1 MKKILLL
8 TIVFFGFQ
16 SISLCAE
23 TKTTIINAN
32 SFDLKIEVF
41 LNTINIKNNYFKTAA
56 FQMNKI
62 DDKILY
68 KIFTQNGLKIDN
80 KNLVKLAL
88 PKTYYPE
95 FNGGLKSIFTIE
107 ENDYALIS
115 NKKKNCVFVSIIN
128 LTKLVELFKSECLPT
143 DLINEKPDFNGLGG
157 AVTSIDDDIY
167 LTIGAPESRSEK
179 IRELAQSKK
188 SIFGKVL
195 KISKKDLL
203 ITEKNKLKYSIFS
216 IGHRNP
222 QGIVEINKK
231 IFSTEH
237 GPQGGDELN
246 VIIFGKNYGWPLKSY
261 GTRYNNGKSF
271 KDNNKIKNYQEPIY
285 TFLPSIAPSSLSV
298 CPKNLKNYYS
308 ENVCLMSLS
317 LREESLFI
325 ILLDNDNLMVQGI
338 EQIRIGKRLRHFAV
352 DSNIK
357 TFFIDNSFF
366 VSTDSRDNLEIL
378 KLSFLNF
385 R

>member
-1 MKKILLL
+1 MKKILYL
-8 TIVFFGFQ
+8 IIFFFGFQ
-16 SISLCAE
+16 SFSLCAE
-23 TKTTIINAN
+23 VKTTIINAN
-32 SFDLKIEVF
+32 SFDLKIEDF
-41 LNTINIKNNYFKTAA
+41 LNTRNIKNNYFKTAS

-80 KNLVKLAL
+80 KNIVKLAL
-88 PKTYYPE
+88 PKSYYPE
-95 FNGGLKSIFTIE
+95 FNGGLKSVFTIE

-128 LTKLVELFKSECLPT
+128 LTKLVELFESKCLPT
-143 DLINEKPDFNGLGG
+143 DLINEKPDFNGIGG
-157 AVTSIDDDIY
+157 AVASIDDDIY

-203 ITEKNKLKYSIFS
+203 ITKKNKLKYSIFS
-216 IGHRNP
+216 IGHRNS
-222 QGIVEINKK
+222 QGIVEVNKK

-246 VIIFGKNYGWPLKSY
+246 VIISGKNYGWPLKSY
-261 GTRYNNGKSF
+261 GTRYDNGKSF
-271 KDNNKIKNYQEPIY
+271 KFDKKINKYQEPIY
-285 TFLPSIAPSSLSV
+285 SFVPSIAPSALSE
-298 CPKNLKNYYS
+298 CPSNLQKYYS
-308 ENVCLMSLS
+308 ENICLMSLS
-317 LREESLFI
+317 LKEQSLFI
-325 ILLDNDNLMVQGI
+325 ILLNNKNYSLKSFEKI
-338 EQIRIGKRLRHFAV
+338 KIGRRLRHFAI
-352 DSNIK
+352 DHKIK
-357 TFFIDNSFF
+357 TFFDDNSFF
-366 VSTDSRDNLEIL
+366 VSTDGKEYLKIL